1 MRRTLSVVTVTLLA
15 STFCLASSS
24 YVIPTTTLAAQTS
37 NNTSAA
43 NTFKT
48 QSNNNR
54 GAGNISKVDVHTLLY
69 PGATTKIFAHFM
81 GWFGG
86 SSHMNVGYSS
96 TDPTQV
102 KNQIDDLVSRG
113 IDGVIIDWYGPN
125 DGTDL
130 ATQLVMAQAET
141 HPRFTFAIMID
152 AGAIARAD
160 CSGCSP
166 QQELVSEL
174 QYMEHTYFSSPA
186 YMTIQGQPMVTN
198 FNVDLSYPSIDWTAA
213 TAALSTHPTFIFQN
227 NNGFAHVLT
236 DGSYSWVMPTAGNYG
251 MDYLTSFYDTGLS
264 YPKEETIGAAYKG
277 FNDTLASW
285 GSNRIMN
292 QQCGQT
298 WLETFSKINSMY
310 NSGKPLPYLQLVTWN
325 DYEEATE
332 IESGIDNCLTVSASA
347 AANSLQWSVNGNENT
362 VDHYTVYISEDGENL
377 MPLTDIAAGIHSL
390 NLCGF
395 PIPDGSYTMFVQAIG
410 KPTLANQISGA
421 TSYTATCTAPPPTP
435 TPSPT
440 PPPTP
445 TPTPNPTLSFNAS
458 PSSLTISAG
467 TAGRLTVTA
476 KPQSGSFNNSIAL
489 SCTGM
494 PSTMSCSFSP
504 ASITPGSGM
513 ATSAL
518 TISSKAATS
527 TTALP
532 PRNPTRLYGSLLL
545 SFGLVGFGFLGK
557 GPGKRGAQGVA
568 LCAVIALGM
577 LGASC
582 GSARSVGS
590 ESAVAAATPV
600 HYSVTIHGNS
610 SSSQIST
617 TVNVIVQ

>member
-1 MRRTLSVVTVTLLA
+1 
-15 STFCLASSS
+15 
-24 YVIPTTTLAAQTS
+24 
-37 NNTSAA
+37 
-43 NTFKT
+43 
-48 QSNNNR
+48 
-54 GAGNISKVDVHTLLY
+54 
-69 PGATTKIFAHFM
+69 
-81 GWFGG
+81 
-86 SSHMNVGYSS
+86 MNVGYSS

-125 DGTDL
+125 NGTDQ

-141 HPRFTFAIMID
+141 HPGFTFAIMID

-227 NNGFAHVLT
+227 NNGFTHILT

-264 YPKEETIGAAYKG
+264 YPKEETFGAAYKG

-298 WLETFSKINSMY
+298 WLQTFSKINSMY

-347 AANSLQWSVNGNENT
+347 LSNSLQWSVSGNENT
-362 VDHYTVYISEDGENL
+362 VDHYTVYISDDGQNL
-377 MPLTDIAAGIHSL
+377 MPLTDIANGIHSL

-395 PIPDGSYTMFVQAIG
+395 PIPDGNYKLFVQAIG
-410 KPTLANQISGA
+410 KPTLANQISGV
-421 TSYTATCTAPPPTP
+421 TTYTATCVATQPTSPPAP
-435 TPSPT
+435 S
-440 PPPTP
+440 PTP
-445 TPTPNPTLSFNAS
+445 TPTPNPTLSFSAS
-458 PSSLTISAG
+458 PASLTIAAG
-467 TAGRLTVTA
+467 AAGSLTVSA
-476 KPQSGSFNNSIAL
+476 KPQSGSFNNPIAL
-489 SCTGM
+489 SCSGM
-494 PSTMSCSFSP
+494 PSTVSCAFSP
-504 ASITPGSGM
+504 ASITPGSSM
-513 ATSAL
+513 ATSML
-518 TISSKAATS
+518 TISAKPEAGAP
-527 TTALP
+527 LP
-532 PRNPTRLYGSLLL
+532 PPKQPTRLYGSLLL
-545 SFGLVGFGFLGK
+545 SFGIVGFGFMGK
-557 GPGKRGAQGVA
+557 DPGKRGTQGVA
-568 LCAVIALGM
+568 LCAVVALGM

-590 ESAVAAATPV
+590 ESTVAAATPV

-610 SSSQIST
+610 SASQLST